1 MTKYRLE
8 ELLDQLDSSRE
19 RLLVAIEPLPDQALL
34 FKGAVN
40 SWTIADVLANL
51 TAWEA
56 EMVTGMLRVD
66 QNKRPDNLL
75 KALKDPQHY
84 DQQRYAENRGRDLDQ
99 IFADFQLVRVKL
111 EEWLQQFSEHVL
123 NNRKRFHWFNGHSLA
138 EIIAATTFKRE
149 ARFLPDIERFA
160 HAWETSTLFPGQ
172 GNGNVNGTP
181 INVDSVD

>member
-1 MTKYRLE
+1 MPRYQLE
-8 ELLDQLDSSRE
+8 ELLDLLDNSRE

-34 FKGAVN
+34 FKGAVD

-56 EMVTGMLRVD
+56 EMVTGMLRID

-75 KALKDPQHY
+75 NALKDPQYY

-99 IFADFQLVRVKL
+99 IFSDFQQVRVQL
-111 EEWLQQFSEHVL
+111 EEWLQQFSVSIL
-123 NNRKRFHWFNGHSLA
+123 NNRKRYQWLNGHSLA
-138 EIIAATTFKRE
+138 EIIAVTTFKRE

-160 HAWETSTLFPGQ
+160 QAWESGTLFPGQ
-172 GNGNVNGTP
+172 RNGSANGL
-181 INVDSVD
+181 